1 MHPHVSSPVSVLGV
15 RSFVYAHTYV
25 DPAMSDAPACHLSG
39 IGPEFLG
46 RVRLGSS
53 IASLAGVWIFQNF
66 LKEIKI
72 SQVLFWTNVAAVP
85 LGFTQ
90 VNVMTGGLPTGAFER
105 V

>member
-1 MHPHVSSPVSVLGV
+1 MPAV
-15 RSFVYAHTYV
+15 RIS
-25 DPAMSDAPACHLSG
+25 HLSG

-72 SQVLFWTNVAAVP
+72 SRILFWTTVAAVP

-90 VNVMTGGLPTGAFER
+90 VAVSCFLEIAYLRFLAWCLCGLTDALLF
-105 V
+105 